1 MKITF
6 LLYDAY
12 RTSGTVRATINLAGA
27 LADRHD
33 VEIVSCHRTA
43 DHPRPAP
50 PPRVR
55 IRALV
60 DLRPTSRHYAGT
72 AAEQRTPGTV
82 CPHDTVHDGPTPPSG
97 LGEARLAAH
106 LKDSDADV
114 VIATSP
120 YLTCFLAEH
129 GRPDQ
134 LRIGQEHAARD
145 LRPDALRDDLDAAVP
160 LLDAYVTVSAADAR
174 AHRRALPSAPTR
186 LTAIPVCIPEPCA
199 EPSTGMSRTVVA
211 AGRLTPAGQYDRL
224 LDAFA
229 KVVAVHPDWTLR
241 VYGHGRERGRL
252 RRRIDELALHDNVL
266 LMGARTP
273 MEPEWAKGAVAVVP
287 HRTEASGTTL
297 LTAMSCGVP
306 VVSTDRDHAP
316 REIITH
322 GEDGLLVPAQGAVE
336 DALAD
341 AVCRLIENDAERR
354 RMAAAARRTSVRF
367 RPRHIAAQYD
377 ALFLDL
383 APELASRGGHGRRP
397 RAAHRDTDSGRPLWR
412 RALELVGLAGFGS
425 PVRVGCRV
433 LPDGSLAFHTAD
445 PALAPDAWQL
455 VLRLRDTAAAG
466 EAVRVRLESR
476 AAEAGTSLEAK
487 LDKGSRALTE
497 GHWDAFVQHVS
508 GNKSRPVLAGP
519 VETAR
524 LLDPA
529 ARRPA
534 DAGCTA
540 WIPYRAQDGG
550 LALRTWHRPAHAE
563 VSSIAA
569 GDTAIR
575 LTGSLHGSVAR
586 AHHYRFR
593 ARLRGRHAWAFD
605 GRCYV
610 DPYGDFEI
618 GIPLAAVAEHHP
630 GGQARWELRLSA
642 YGGPEVRLGML
653 TGDLADRRDVTSFP
667 TASYAGPEGRV
678 TVEPCLTQDHEL
690 ALVSSLAPGG
700 SSAPE

>member
-12 RTSGTVRATINLAGA
+12 DAGGTARATLELAGA

-33 VEIVSCHRTA
+33 VEVVSNYRTA
-43 DHPRPAP
+43 DHPCPAP
-50 PPRVR
+50 APRVR
-55 IRALV
+55 MRTLV
-60 DLRPTSRHYAGT
+60 DLRPGSRHYAGT
-72 AAEQRTPGTV
+72 AARQRTPGTV
-82 CPHDTVHDGPTPPSG
+82 CPHDAVHDGPTPPSA

-106 LKDSDADV
+106 LKDADADV
-114 VIATSP
+114 VISTRP

-134 LRIGQEHAARD
+134 LRIGQEHAARA
-145 LRPDALRDDLDAAVP
+145 LHPDALRDDLDAAVP
-160 LLDAYVTVSAADAR
+160 RLDAYVTVSAADAR
-174 AHRRALPSAPTR
+174 AWRRALYSAPTR
-186 LTAIPVCIPEPCA
+186 VTAIPVCAPEPCA
-199 EPSTGMSRTVVA
+199 EPSAGTSRTVVA
-211 AGRLTPAGQYDRL
+211 AVRLTPTARYDRL

-229 KVVAVHPDWTLR
+229 KVVAVHPHWTLR
-241 VYGHGRERGRL
+241 VYGRGRERGPL
-252 RRRIDELALHDNVL
+252 RRRVDELALHDNVV

-273 MEPEWAKGAVAVVP
+273 MHPEWAKGAIAVVP
-287 HRTEASGTTL
+287 HRTEPSGTAL
-297 LTAMSCGVP
+297 LEAMSCGVP
-306 VVSTDRDHAP
+306 VVSTDCDHAP

-322 GEDGLLVPAQGAVE
+322 GEDGLLVPAEGAVE

-341 AVCRLIENDAERR
+341 ALCRLIENDAERH

-383 APELASRGGHGRRP
+383 EPELASRAGHSRLP
-397 RAAHRDTDSGRPLWR
+397 RAARRDTDRGLPLWR
-412 RALELVGLAGFGS
+412 RALERVGLAGLGS

-433 LPDGSLAFHTAD
+433 LPDGSLAFRTAD
-445 PALAPDAWQL
+445 PAPALAPDAWHL
-455 VLRLRDTAAAG
+455 VLMLRDTAAAG
-466 EAVRVRLESR
+466 ETVRLRLEPR
-476 AAEAGTSLEAK
+476 EPGAGTSLQAR
-487 LDKGSRALTE
+487 LDKGARVLAE
-497 GHWDAFVQHVS
+497 GHWAVFVQHVS
-508 GNKSRPVLAGP
+508 GNRSRPVLAGP

-534 DAGCTA
+534 DAGCSA
-540 WIPYRAQDGG
+540 WIPYPAPDGG

-563 VSSIAA
+563 VSSIAT

-575 LTGSLHGSVAR
+575 LTGSLHGSAAR

-593 ARLRGRHAWAFD
+593 ARLHGRHEWAFD
-605 GRCYV
+605 GQCYV

-618 GIPLAAVAEHHP
+618 GIPLAAVAEHQP
-630 GGQARWELRLSA
+630 GAQARWDLRLSA

-653 TGDLADRRDVTSFP
+653 TGDLADRRDVTTFP
-667 TASYAGPEGRV
+667 TAAYTGPEGRV
-678 TVEPCLTQDHEL
+678 TVTPCLTPDHDL
-690 ALVSSLAPGG
+690 ALVSSLAP
-700 SSAPE
+700 E